1 MTWLVKTGAGGEV
14 GGGFVTGV
22 AVFCSLSH
30 LETFRS
36 VLKRYI
42 LLGRSD
48 FRIALGMKKIIPF
61 ISVLAAVVLN
71 APAYAQS
78 IPLAAPTSNIYC
90 DTFYDTLK
98 NSAALTIDAFLYD
111 LTKQSRMSQSVTAKA
126 LMYNSRALHGT
137 SFQNPRAL
145 IMYGLS
151 DLVLAFNGHPEQ
163 HAYNLLEIMC
173 YNRQVGEFQFRAIQF
188 LNEKGP
194 GAAELSE
201 DEIEVSNSRFKMTK
215 ANPDSCK
222 VCHSP
227 AGSNYIRPS
236 WQTYLAWAGTYG
248 SYEEA
253 YNLPSARF
261 AQENTEYKSLMD
273 FKQSVIDGK
282 LRYNR
287 FYWGG
292 PGAPNLSTV
301 NNAFFGILLNYKM
314 ANSALRSA
322 LKSMKSPELAK
333 YRFAFAGYMLN
344 CNDEKFIEGD
354 SESAL
359 RPLRARMATERAR
372 FEIRQRLNLNN
383 DLTEHALQDNGTA
396 DEVKWL
402 PRNDD
407 AYPVDTK
414 AVNLDSYSKGF
425 SSMVARVS
433 RVTPKWLI
441 KLSRFENLY
450 DKMGLSTEPL
460 HLGDVKTP
468 NAKTS
473 WDGYNEVQ
481 DYMADYLYKYYGLPA
496 ITPIQQA
503 EGEEISARQ
512 SGVDVVHRLDL
523 MTKLSDEDYGSVVED
538 LKALGLPEIQ
548 GTDKNGLCRAL
559 SAESLKALN

>member
-1 MTWLVKTGAGGEV
+1 MAFTAD
-14 GGGFVTGV
+14 
-22 AVFCSLSH
+22 AIFCSFSQ
-30 LETFRS
+30 LETFRCI
-36 VLKRYI
+36 LKRYI
-42 LLGRSD
+42 GFGRSD
-48 FRIALGMKKIIPF
+48 FRIIEGMKKIIPF
-61 ISVLAAVVLN
+61 ISVLAALVLN
-71 APAYAQS
+71 ESAHAQS
-78 IPLAAPTSNIYC
+78 LPLVAPTANVYC
-90 DTFYDTLK
+90 DTFYETLK
-98 NSAALTIDAFLYD
+98 NSKGLTIDAFLYD
-111 LTKQSRMSQSVTAKA
+111 LTQQSKMSQGVTAKA
-126 LMYNSRALHGT
+126 LMYNSRALHGS

-145 IMYGLS
+145 IMHGLS
-151 DLVLAFNGHPEQ
+151 DLVIAFNGAPEQ
-163 HAYNLLEIMC
+163 HASNLLEIMC

-188 LNEKGP
+188 LAEKGA
-194 GAAELSE
+194 GAAELKE

-215 ANPDSCK
+215 SNPDSCK
-222 VCHSP
+222 LCHSP
-227 AGSNYIRPS
+227 AGSSYVRPS

-253 YNLPSARF
+253 YNLPAARF
-261 AQENTEYKSLMD
+261 AQENTEYKALMD

-292 PGAPNLSTV
+292 PGAPNLATV

-314 ANSALRSA
+314 ANAALRST
-322 LKSMKSPELAK
+322 LQKMKSPDLSK
-333 YRFAFAGYMLN
+333 YRFAFAGYLMN
-344 CNDEKFIEGD
+344 CDDEKFIEGD
-354 SESAL
+354 SDQDL

-372 FEIRQRLNLNN
+372 FEIRQRLNLNS
-383 DLTEHALQDNGTA
+383 DLAEHAEKDNGRP
-396 DEVKWL
+396 DEVKWH
-402 PRNDD
+402 PRDDD

-414 AVNLDSYSKGF
+414 AVDLYSHSKGF
-425 SSMVARVS
+425 SSMVARVA
-433 RVTPKWLI
+433 RVTPKWLV

-468 NAKTS
+468 NSKTS

-512 SGVDVVHRLDL
+512 AGVGVVHRLDL
-523 MTKLSDEDYGSVVED
+523 MTKLSDEDYGSALED

-548 GTDKNGLCRAL
+548 GTDKKSLCRAL
-559 SAESLKALN
+559 STESLKALGGK